1 MTGIL
6 PNRQKQQRRRFRRC
20 DAKRN
25 TPVRRLS
32 APCCDFVDEVE
43 EVSLPAGL
51 RGVCGP
57 CEGRL
62 RPWKSNGSP
71 CGYRVENQAG
81 ERDGA
86 AWRPRPSSL
95 RPAEP
100 VASRLSAASSSG
112 SDRPPWSWRILSRK
126 KTTVTA
132 RANSSKRPCCFMPDI
147 FPQRTT
153 KLISLISSP
162 PR

>member
-32 APCCDFVDEVE
+32 APCCGFVGEAE

-57 CEGRL
+57 CEGRP
-62 RPWKSNGSP
+62 RSWKSNGSP

-100 VASRLSAASSSG
+100 AASRLSAASERNG
-112 SDRPPWSWRILSRK
+112 ITVPDLGKRFLDRCFNSRK
-126 KTTVTA
+126 AQKFQ
-132 RANSSKRPCCFMPDI
+132 RMMRCFGR
-147 FPQRTT
+147 F
-153 KLISLISSP
+153 L
-162 PR
+162 

>member
-1 MTGIL
+1 MI
-6 PNRQKQQRRRFRRC
+6 
-20 DAKRN
+20 
-25 TPVRRLS
+25 RLS
-32 APCCDFVDEVE
+32 APCCDFVGEVE

-100 VASRLSAASSSG
+100 VASRLSAASERNG
-112 SDRPPWSWRILSRK
+112 I
-126 KTTVTA
+126 TV
-132 RANSSKRPCCFMPDI
+132 PDLE
-147 FPQRTT
+147 Q
-153 KLISLISSP
+153 
-162 PR
+162 

>member
-1 MTGIL
+1 MTGSL
-6 PNRQKQQRRRFRRC
+6 PNRQKKQRRQFRRC

-25 TPVRRLS
+25 TPMSRLS
-32 APCCDFVDEVE
+32 APCCDFVGEVE

-62 RPWKSNGSP
+62 RPWKSDGSP

-81 ERDGA
+81 ERGGA

-95 RPAEP
+95 RLAEP
-100 VASRLSAASSSG
+100 AASRLSAASEKNG
-112 SDRPPWSWRILSRK
+112 ITVPDLGKRFLDRCFNSRK
-126 KTTVTA
+126 AQKFQ
-132 RANSSKRPCCFMPDI
+132 RMMRCFGR
-147 FPQRTT
+147 F
-153 KLISLISSP
+153 L
-162 PR
+162 